1 MNFDA
6 KVNNQLRRND
16 FAIIIALNR
25 HLADLQPVR
34 VTKTGSDY
42 AAGTVLGRAT
52 SGADSGLYKPYN
64 DSNSD
69 GSQTARCVLMED
81 LADETIAASGSGLAR
96 GIFAGYLFQDKLTG
110 LDAAAIVDLKATTI
124 IDASGVN
131 ILKF

>member
-1 MNFDA
+1 MNLDA

-25 HLADLQPVR
+25 HLATLLPVR
-34 VTKTGSDY
+34 LTNDTTDIK
-42 AAGTVLGRAT
+42 AGTVLGRITA
-52 SGADSGLYKPYN
+52 SGLYKRYN

-69 GSQTARCVLMED
+69 GSEVAACVLMDDALQED
-81 LADETIAASGSGLAR
+81 YPSATGTCLSR
-96 GIFAGYLFQDKLTG
+96 GIFTGEVFQDKLVG
-110 LDAAAIVDLKATTI
+110 FDAAAKVDLGGRTI

>member
-1 MNFDA
+1 MNLDA
-6 KVNNQLRRND
+6 KVNNQIKRND

-34 VTKTGSDY
+34 LANSGADY
-42 AAGTVLGRAT
+42 LAGTVLGRAT
-52 SGADSGLYKPYN
+52 SGGDSGFYKPYN

-69 GSQTARCVLMED
+69 GSQTARCVLFED
-81 LADETIAASGSGLAR
+81 VLAVDVPASGNGLAR
-96 GIFAGYLFQDKLTG
+96 GIFAGYVFQDKLTG
-110 LDAAAIVDLKATTI
+110 LDAAGIVDLKATTI

>member
-1 MNFDA
+1 MNIDA
-6 KVNNQLRRND
+6 KVNNEIKRND

-34 VTKTGSDY
+34 LKNVG
-42 AAGTVLGRAT
+42 AAYQAGLVLGRITA
-52 SGADSGLYKPYN
+52 SGLYAAYN

-69 GSQTARCVLMED
+69 GTQVAAAVLMED
-81 LADETIAASGSGLAR
+81 VALEDQTASGNPVAR
-96 GIFAGYLFQDKLTG
+96 GIFAGYVFQDKLTG
-110 LDAAAIVDLKATTI
+110 LDAAAKVDLGARTI